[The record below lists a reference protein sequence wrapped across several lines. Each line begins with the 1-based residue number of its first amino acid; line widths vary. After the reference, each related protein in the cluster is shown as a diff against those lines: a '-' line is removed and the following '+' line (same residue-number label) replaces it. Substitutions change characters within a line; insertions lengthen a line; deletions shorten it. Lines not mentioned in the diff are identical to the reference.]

1 MEDFVRG
8 LRDIHRQFE
17 WPMPVLSS
25 AALNQ
30 LKKSRAGESCLAN
43 ISLEFFLT
51 KCWKPGYY
59 RNIQSINRMTI

>member
-43 ISLEFFLT
+43 ISLHFFL
-51 KCWKPGYY
+51 KSAG
-59 RNIQSINRMTI
+59 NMSIIETYKTLTD